1 MNNRI
6 TIPWILVIYMQLKSN
21 FLVFKKASELIKTC
35 HVGVCII
42 LSCSDVTVR
51 FAWDIRYEDALYDGC
66 E

>member
-6 TIPWILVIYMQLKSN
+6 TIPWILVIYIQLKSN
-21 FLVFKKASELIKTC
+21 FVVFYDGTRVNKTC